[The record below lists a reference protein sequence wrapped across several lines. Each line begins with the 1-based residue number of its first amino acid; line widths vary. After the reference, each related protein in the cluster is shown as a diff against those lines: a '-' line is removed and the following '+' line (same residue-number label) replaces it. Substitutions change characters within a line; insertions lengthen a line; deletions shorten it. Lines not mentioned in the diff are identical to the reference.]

1 MRPIENLRLDQ
12 WLRDQFREPFA
23 GRIHVFAKIGMM
35 NETFA
40 ADFQFRSKFAQ
51 VRFHHVAVGMHERI
65 ETENEIDG
73 SIGNHRQR
81 APIIEVTLHARL
93 SGETLATRFDAF
105 IRAIN
110 GPQLLTIIFE
120 IVRPSP
126 EPGGNFQN
134 RAGWQEIAN
143 ARKNC
148 ARPLRSRTAPRLRPF
163 LACLFPIVLH
173 LLGMAR
179 TIAAMRLQSLFT
191 RASDYILTRYVAT
204 SCLTSYCLRS
214 VMISETYAAI
224 PTFRN

>member
-1 MRPIENLRLDQ
+1 MMRPIENLQFDQ
-12 WLRDQFREPFA
+12 RFRQCVWEPFTR
-23 GRIHVFAKIGMM
+23 RINVFAKIGMM

-40 ADFQFRSKFAQ
+40 ADFQFRSEFAQ

-148 ARPLRSRTAPRLRPF
+148 AGPLRGGTPPR
-163 LACLFPIVLH
+163 
-173 LLGMAR
+173 
-179 TIAAMRLQSLFT
+179 
-191 RASDYILTRYVAT
+191 
-204 SCLTSYCLRS
+204 
-214 VMISETYAAI
+214 
-224 PTFRN
+224 